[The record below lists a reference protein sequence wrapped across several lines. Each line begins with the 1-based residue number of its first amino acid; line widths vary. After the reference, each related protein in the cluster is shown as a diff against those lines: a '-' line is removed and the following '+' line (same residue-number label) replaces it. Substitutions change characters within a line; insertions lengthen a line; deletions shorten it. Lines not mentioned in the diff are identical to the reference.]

1 MHSMWRKRAPKKELL
16 IQHASGSAR
25 YLTRAPERSNLT
37 FLMDVPRPIILII
50 DDEYDICIT
59 LQDLLTAHGYEV
71 QLAHTGQ
78 EGIAKVQGQRFDAVI
93 LDLGLPD
100 QDGMAVLQVLNGL
113 DAHLPVIVLTAFAR
127 SEKAVD
133 SLSRGSFAYLM
144 KPYNR
149 DELKAV
155 LARAVG
161 MRALTTE
168 AKRTETALTESEGRF
183 RAVMQ
188 SAAEAIICADREGS
202 ILFWNRAAER
212 LFGYGEREVV
222 GQPLLMIMPARFR
235 EAHQERLMRYERTR
249 ESTIIDRTIEV
260 EGLHKDGKEFPIE
273 LSIGT
278 WSTQDGQCYSAIVRD
293 ITDRRRW
300 EAQLRQQH
308 IEQQA
313 LLDLIPA
320 MVWYKD
326 RCNRIIRTNRLA
338 AESIQK
344 TVAEVEG
351 QLTQDLYPD
360 QARKYYQDDMEVIQ
374 SGHAKR
380 GIVELY
386 QTPSGGKRWVQTD
399 KIPYRDPAG
408 NIIGVLVFAQDITDR
423 RQAEEIRRREKP
435 RAGDLSEDGPSHK
448 SATGGDS
455 MQGDVRSI

>member
-1 MHSMWRKRAPKKELL
+1 MRTSTPLDPRAGKVQSQSP
-16 IQHASGSAR
+16 
-25 YLTRAPERSNLT
+25 
-37 FLMDVPRPIILII
+37 MDSLRPSILIV
-50 DDEYDICIT
+50 DDEYDICIA
-59 LQDLLTAHGYEV
+59 LQDLLTANGYDV
-71 QLAHTGQ
+71 YLAHTGQ
-78 EGIAKVQGQRFDAVI
+78 EGIAKARQQRLDAII

-100 QDGMAVLQVLNGL
+100 QDGMAVLQILNQL
-113 DAHLPVIVLTAFAR
+113 DPHLPVIVLTAFAK

-149 DELKAV
+149 DELKAI

-183 RAVMQ
+183 RAVMH
-188 SAAEAIICADREGS
+188 SAAEAIICADRQGC

-212 LFGYGEREVV
+212 LFGYSEREVL
-222 GQPLLMIMPARFR
+222 GQPLPIIMPARFR
-235 EAHQERLMRYERTR
+235 EAHQERLTRYERTG
-249 ESTIIDRTIEV
+249 EVAAIDRTIEV
-260 EGLHKDGKEFPIE
+260 EGLRKDGKEFPIE

-278 WSTQDGQCYSAIVRD
+278 WGTKEGQCYSAIVRD
-293 ITDRRRW
+293 ITDRKRW
-300 EAQLRQQH
+300 EAQLRQQQ

-326 RCNRIIRTNRLA
+326 RYNRIIRTNRLA

-351 QLTQDLYPD
+351 QLTQELYPD
-360 QARKYYQDDMEVIQ
+360 EAPKYYQDDMEVIQ
-374 SGHAKR
+374 SGQAKR

-386 QTPSGGKRWVQTD
+386 RMPSGGKRWVQTD
-399 KIPYRDPAG
+399 KIPYFDPAG

-423 RQAEEIRRREKP
+423 RQAEEIHQRKKQ
-435 RAGDLSEDGPSHK
+435 RAADLPDDGLSQK
-448 SATGGDS
+448 SGTDGDS
-455 MQGDVRSI
+455 RPREVRST

>member
-1 MHSMWRKRAPKKELL
+1 
-16 IQHASGSAR
+16 
-25 YLTRAPERSNLT
+25 
-37 FLMDVPRPIILII
+37 MDSLRPTILII
-50 DDEYDICIT
+50 DDEYDICIA
-59 LQDLLTAHGYEV
+59 LQDLLTANGYDV
-71 QLAHTGQ
+71 HLAHTGQ
-78 EGIAKVQGQRFDAVI
+78 EGISTAQQYRLDAVI

-100 QDGMAVLQVLNGL
+100 QDGMEVLQILNRL
-113 DAHLPVIVLTAFAR
+113 DPHLPVIVLTAFAK

-133 SLSRGSFAYLM
+133 SLNRGSFAYLM

-149 DELKAV
+149 DELKAI

-161 MRALTTE
+161 MRALTTK

-188 SAAEAIICADREGS
+188 SAAEAIICADRQGC

-212 LFGYGEREVV
+212 LFGYSEREVL
-222 GQPLLMIMPARFR
+222 GQPLLIIMPARFR
-235 EAHQERLMRYERTR
+235 EAHQERLTRYERTG
-249 ESTIIDRTIEV
+249 EAAVIDRTIEV
-260 EGLHKDGKEFPIE
+260 EGLRKDGKEFSIE

-278 WSTQDGQCYSAIVRD
+278 WGTKEGQCYSAIVRD
-293 ITDRRRW
+293 ITDRKRW
-300 EAQLRQQH
+300 EAQLREQQ

-326 RCNRIIRTNRLA
+326 RRNRIIRANRQA

-360 QARKYYQDDMEVIQ
+360 EALKYYQDDMDVIQ
-374 SGHAKR
+374 SGQAKR

-386 QTPSGGKRWVQTD
+386 RTPSGGKRWVQTD
-399 KIPYRDPAG
+399 KVPYRDPAG

-423 RQAEEIRRREKP
+423 RQAEEALQREKQ
-435 RAGDLSEDGPSHK
+435 RAGDLPEDGRSQK
-448 SATGGDS
+448 SGTGGDS
-455 MQGDVRSI
+455 TLREVRSA

>member
-1 MHSMWRKRAPKKELL
+1 
-16 IQHASGSAR
+16 
-25 YLTRAPERSNLT
+25 
-37 FLMDVPRPIILII
+37 MDAHRPIILII

-78 EGIAKVQGQRFDAVI
+78 EGIAKAQRQRLDAVI

-100 QDGMAVLQVLNGL
+100 QDGMAVLQVLNQL
-113 DAHLPVIVLTAFAR
+113 DPHLPIIVLTAFAK
-127 SEKAVD
+127 SEKAVN

-149 DELKAV
+149 DELKAI

-188 SAAEAIICADREGS
+188 SAAEAIICADRQGH

-212 LFGYGEREVV
+212 LFGYSEGDML
-222 GQPLLMIMPARFR
+222 GHPLLIIMPARFR
-235 EAHQERLMRYERTR
+235 EAHQERLTRYERTR
-249 ESTIIDRTIEV
+249 EIAAIDRTIEV
-260 EGLHKDGKEFPIE
+260 EGLRKDGKEFPIE

-278 WSTQDGQCYSAIVRD
+278 WDTKEGQCYSAIVRD
-293 ITDRRRW
+293 ITDRKRW
-300 EAQLRQQH
+300 EAQLRQQQ

-326 RCNRIIRTNRLA
+326 RHNRILRTNQRA
-338 AESIQK
+338 AESIHK

-360 QARKYYQDDMEVIQ
+360 EAEKYYQDDMDVLQ
-374 SGHAKR
+374 SGQAKL

-386 QTPSGGKRWVQTD
+386 RTPSGRKRWVQTD
-399 KIPYRDPAG
+399 KIPYRDPTG

-423 RQAEEIRRREKP
+423 RQAEEVLQREKQ
-435 RAGDLSEDGPSHK
+435 RAGGIPRGSTPRESGTEAS
-448 SATGGDS
+448 
-455 MQGDVRSI
+455 RI

>member
-1 MHSMWRKRAPKKELL
+1 
-16 IQHASGSAR
+16 
-25 YLTRAPERSNLT
+25 
-37 FLMDVPRPIILII
+37 MDAPRPIILII

-78 EGIAKVQGQRFDAVI
+78 EGIAKAQRQRLDAVI

-100 QDGMAVLQVLNGL
+100 QDGMAVLQVLNQL
-113 DAHLPVIVLTAFAR
+113 DLHLPIIVLTAFAK

-149 DELKAV
+149 DELKAI

-188 SAAEAIICADREGS
+188 SAAEAIICADRQGR

-212 LFGYGEREVV
+212 LFGYSEGDVL
-222 GQPLLMIMPARFR
+222 GHPLLIIMPARFR
-235 EAHQERLMRYERTR
+235 EAHQERLTRYERTG
-249 ESTIIDRTIEV
+249 EIAAIDRTIEV
-260 EGLHKDGKEFPIE
+260 EGLRKDGKEFPIE

-278 WSTQDGQCYSAIVRD
+278 WDTKEGQCYSAIVRD
-293 ITDRRRW
+293 ITDRKRW
-300 EAQLRQQH
+300 EAQLRQQQ

-326 RCNRIIRTNRLA
+326 RRNRIIRTNRLA

-351 QLTQDLYPD
+351 RLTQDLYPD
-360 QARKYYQDDMEVIQ
+360 EAEKYYQDDVDVIQ
-374 SGHAKR
+374 SGQAKR

-386 QTPSGGKRWVQTD
+386 QTPSGKKRWVQTD
-399 KIPYRDPAG
+399 KIPYLDPAG
-408 NIIGVLVFAQDITDR
+408 NIIGVLVFAQDITGR
-423 RQAEEIRRREKP
+423 RQAEEVFQREKQH
-435 RAGDLSEDGPSHK
+435 AGDLPGDGLSQK
-448 SATGGDS
+448 SGTSGDS
-455 MQGDVRSI
+455 MLREVRST